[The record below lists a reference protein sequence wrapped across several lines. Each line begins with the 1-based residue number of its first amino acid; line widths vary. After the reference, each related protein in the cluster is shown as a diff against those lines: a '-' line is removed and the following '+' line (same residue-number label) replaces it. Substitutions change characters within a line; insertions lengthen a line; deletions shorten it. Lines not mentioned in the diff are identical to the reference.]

1 MVQCLD
7 GLDQQL
13 GSGSNKSEP
22 LCPSPD
28 GHATFSRQMLAKIR
42 SALDRM
48 EARDVTILGL
58 HYVEDLT
65 YQEIADT
72 LKITPS
78 RVCQLL
84 WRAVERLRAQL
95 GAELMAAV
103 AA

>member
-1 MVQCLD
+1 
-7 GLDQQL
+7 
-13 GSGSNKSEP
+13 
-22 LCPSPD
+22 
-28 GHATFSRQMLAKIR
+28 
-42 SALDRM
+42 M

-95 GAELMAAV
+95 GAEMLKRRPHDARVLVVDDDDGVSPRDRDARSRARLRRV
-103 AA
+103 APPTTRRRRSR